1 MNIISLTGNL
11 GRDNEVKQL
20 SSGTTVLNNSIGVR
34 SNSKVGGEYKTSWF
48 NISIFGKSAEIFN
61 QYTKKGSKV
70 FLTGEVR
77 IRDYQKNDGTT
88 GMSVDLI
95 VNNFEFLDS
104 ANGNSNANSAGYQ
117 NNGQQNNYGYQNNA
131 NAGGFNNV
139 QQQGNGF
146 GSDPFQNG
154 SQGRFNVSNDALEID
169 ESDIPF

>member
-48 NISIFGKSAEIFN
+48 NVSIFGKSAEIFN

-77 IRDYQKNDGTT
+77 IREYKKQDGTT
-88 GMSVDLI
+88 GMSVDLL

-104 ANGNSNANSAGYQ
+104 ASGNSNS
-117 NNGQQNNYGYQNNA
+117 NGVGYQNNA
-131 NAGGFNNV
+131 NNGGFNGG
-139 QQQGNGF
+139 QQQSNTFTSGAY
-146 GSDPFQNG
+146 QNG
-154 SQGRFNVSNDALEID
+154 SQGSFNVNNNALEVD
-169 ESDIPF
+169 MEDMPF

>member
-11 GRDNEVKQL
+11 GRENEVKQL

-48 NISIFGKSAEIFN
+48 NVSIFGKSAEIFS

-77 IRDYQKNDGTT
+77 IRDYKKQDGTT

-104 ANGNSNANSAGYQ
+104 ANGNSNT
-117 NNGQQNNYGYQNNA
+117 NGNGYQNNA

-146 GSDPFQNG
+146 GGSPYQNG
-154 SQGRFNVSNDALEID
+154 SQGSFNVNNNALEID

>member
-11 GRDNEVKQL
+11 GKDNEVKQL

-34 SNSKVGGEYKTSWF
+34 SNAKVGGEYKTSWF
-48 NISIFGKSAEIFN
+48 NVSIFGKSAEIFN

-77 IRDYQKNDGTT
+77 IRDYKKQDGTT

-104 ANGNSNANSAGYQ
+104 ANGNSNS
-117 NNGQQNNYGYQNNA
+117 NGGGYQNNA
-131 NAGGFNNV
+131 NNGGFNGG
-139 QQQGNGF
+139 QQQSNTFTSGAY
-146 GSDPFQNG
+146 QNG
-154 SQGRFNVSNDALEID
+154 TQVRFNVSNDALEID
-169 ESDIPF
+169 DSDIPF

>member
-11 GRDNEVKQL
+11 GKDNEVKQL

-34 SNSKVGGEYKTSWF
+34 SNAKVGGEYKTSWF
-48 NISIFGKSAEIFN
+48 NVSIFGKSAEIFN

-77 IRDYQKNDGTT
+77 IREYKKQDGTN

-104 ANGNSNANSAGYQ
+104 ASGNSNS
-117 NNGQQNNYGYQNNA
+117 NGGGYQNNA
-131 NAGGFNNV
+131 NNGGFNGG
-139 QQQGNGF
+139 QQQSNTFTSGAY
-146 GSDPFQNG
+146 QNS
-154 SQGRFNVSNDALEID
+154 SQGSFNVNNNALEVNMED
-169 ESDIPF
+169 MPF

>member
-48 NISIFGKSAEIFN
+48 NVSIFGKSAEIFN

-77 IRDYQKNDGTT
+77 IREYKKQDGTN

-104 ANGNSNANSAGYQ
+104 ASGSSNSNGV
-117 NNGQQNNYGYQNNA
+117 GYQNNA
-131 NAGGFNNV
+131 NNGGFNGGN
-139 QQQGNGF
+139 QQGNTF
-146 GSDPFQNG
+146 GGSQFQNG
-154 SQGRFNVSNDALEID
+154 TQGRFNVNNNALEVNMD
-169 ESDIPF
+169 EMPF

>member
-34 SNSKVGGEYKTSWF
+34 SNAKVGGEYKTSWF
-48 NISIFGKSAEIFN
+48 NVSIFGKSAEIFN

-77 IRDYQKNDGTT
+77 IRDYKKQDGTT
-88 GMSVDLI
+88 GMSVDLL

-104 ANGNSNANSAGYQ
+104 ANGNSNS
-117 NNGQQNNYGYQNNA
+117 NGGAYQNNA
-131 NAGGFNNV
+131 NNGGFNGG
-139 QQQGNGF
+139 QQQSNTFTSGAY
-146 GSDPFQNG
+146 QKG
-154 SQGRFNVSNDALEID
+154 SQGSFNVNNNALEISD
-169 ESDIPF
+169 SDIPF

>member
-11 GRDNEVKQL
+11 GKDNEVRQL
-20 SSGTTVLNNSIGVR
+20 SNGTTVLNNSIGVR

-48 NISIFGKSAEIFN
+48 NVSIFGKSAEIFN

-77 IRDYQKNDGTT
+77 IREYKKQDGTN

-104 ANGNSNANSAGYQ
+104 TNGSSNSNG
-117 NNGQQNNYGYQNNA
+117 GGYQNNA
-131 NAGGFNNV
+131 NNGGFNG
-139 QQQGNGF
+139 GNRQSNTFNSGTY
-146 GSDPFQNG
+146 QNG
-154 SQGRFNVSNDALEID
+154 SQGSFNVNNNALEID

>member
-20 SSGTTVLNNSIGVR
+20 SSGKTVLNNSIGVR
-34 SNSKVGGEYKTSWF
+34 SNAKVGGEYKTSWF
-48 NISIFGKSAEIFN
+48 NISIFVKSAEIFN

-104 ANGNSNANSAGYQ
+104 ANGNSNS
-117 NNGQQNNYGYQNNA
+117 NGGGYQNNA
-131 NAGGFNNV
+131 NNGGFNGG
-139 QQQGNGF
+139 QQQSNTFTSGAY
-146 GSDPFQNG
+146 QNG
-154 SQGRFNVSNDALEID
+154 TQGSFNVNNNALEVD
-169 ESDIPF
+169 MEDMPF

>member
-11 GRDNEVKQL
+11 GKDNEVKQL

-34 SNSKVGGEYKTSWF
+34 SNAKVGGEYKTSWF
-48 NISIFGKSAEIFN
+48 NVSIFGKSAEIFS

-77 IRDYQKNDGTT
+77 IREYKKQDGTN

-104 ANGNSNANSAGYQ
+104 ANGNSNS
-117 NNGQQNNYGYQNNA
+117 NGGGYQNNA
-131 NAGGFNNV
+131 NNGGFNGG
-139 QQQGNGF
+139 QQQGGTF
-146 GSDPFQNG
+146 TSGTYQNG
-154 SQGRFNVSNDALEID
+154 SQGSFNVNNNALEVNMD
-169 ESDIPF
+169 EMPF

>member
-34 SNSKVGGEYKTSWF
+34 SNAKVGGEYKTSWF
-48 NISIFGKSAEIFN
+48 NVSIFGKSAEIFN

-77 IRDYQKNDGTT
+77 IREYKKQDGTN
-88 GMSVDLI
+88 GMSVDLL

-104 ANGNSNANSAGYQ
+104 ANGNSNS
-117 NNGQQNNYGYQNNA
+117 NGVEYQNNA
-131 NAGGFNNV
+131 NNGGFNGG
-139 QQQGNGF
+139 QQQSNTFTSGAY
-146 GSDPFQNG
+146 QNG
-154 SQGRFNVSNDALEID
+154 SQGSFNVNNNALEID
-169 ESDIPF
+169 ESDMPF

>member
-20 SSGTTVLNNSIGVR
+20 SSGTSVLNNSIGVR

-48 NISIFGKSAEIFN
+48 NVSIFGKSAEIFN

-77 IRDYQKNDGTT
+77 IREYKKQDGTN

-104 ANGNSNANSAGYQ
+104 ASGNSNS
-117 NNGQQNNYGYQNNA
+117 NGGGYQNNA
-131 NAGGFNNV
+131 NNGGFNGG
-139 QQQGNGF
+139 QQQGNTF
-146 GSDPFQNG
+146 GGSQFQNG
-154 SQGRFNVSNDALEID
+154 TQGRFNVSNDALEID
-169 ESDIPF
+169 DSDIPF

>member
-70 FLTGEVR
+70 FLSGE
-77 IRDYQKNDGTT
+77 IRNREYQKNDGTT
-88 GMSVDLI
+88 TISVDLI
-95 VNNFEFLDS
+95 VDRFEFLDS
-104 ANGNSNANSAGYQ
+104 ANGNSNS
-117 NNGQQNNYGYQNNA
+117 NGAGYQNNA
-131 NAGGFNNV
+131 NAGSFNNV

-154 SQGRFNVSNDALEID
+154 SQGSFNINSNALEID

>member
-34 SNSKVGGEYKTSWF
+34 SNAKVGGEYKTSWF
-48 NISIFGKSAEIFN
+48 NVSIFGKSAEIFS

-77 IRDYQKNDGTT
+77 IREYKKQDGTN
-88 GMSVDLI
+88 GMSVDLL

-104 ANGNSNANSAGYQ
+104 ANGNSNS
-117 NNGQQNNYGYQNNA
+117 NGAGYQNNA
-131 NAGGFNNV
+131 NNGGFNGGN
-139 QQQGNGF
+139 QQGNTF
-146 GSDPFQNG
+146 GGSQFQNG
-154 SQGRFNVSNDALEID
+154 TQGRFNVSNDALEISD
-169 ESDIPF
+169 SDIPF